1 MSKKLREGTIFT
13 LEDIKKMVA
22 MVIKG
27 IPVNK
32 AAAANNMSASYAH
45 RIIRGE
51 RHEWDIN
58 PDAIARARAM
68 VKRRGRPGEPSKN
81 RSLSTAEAQSVRDKW
96 LTGDYSKAAI
106 ARAHNTTVY
115 TVRQIIRGVF
125 YAQGVDPAIIEA
137 CKNVDR
143 SNKPMRLSVRQIK
156 RVKKLFANGLTLT
169 EIVRIEKRS
178 PETVRRMRNGY
189 YDKFL

>member
-1 MSKKLREGTIFT
+1 MSKKIREGTIFT

-22 MVIKG
+22 LVIKG
-27 IPVNK
+27 MPVNR
-32 AAAANNMSASYAH
+32 AAEATGMSASYAH

-51 RHEWDIN
+51 KHNWDIS
-58 PDAIARARAM
+58 PEAVARARSM
-68 VKRRGRPGEPSKN
+68 VKKRGRPGEPSKR

-96 LTGDYSKAAI
+96 LTADYSIASI
-106 ARAHNTTVY
+106 ARAHKTTKY
-115 TVRQIIRGVF
+115 TVRQIINGVF

-137 CKNVDR
+137 CKKVDR

-156 RVKKLFANGLTLT
+156 RVKKLFESGLTLT
-169 EIVRIEKRS
+169 EIVRMEKRS
-178 PETVRRMRNGY
+178 PETVRRMRDGH